1 MPVKIG
7 LNGFGRIGRFLTRLM
22 ADETEVELAAINARA
37 DNPTLVHL
45 LKYDSVHGRFR
56 GEAIATDQG
65 FILNGRPV
73 VVTRQPL
80 GEYNWKDLGC
90 DIVVET
96 TGKVKDREGLGR
108 HLAGGARKAV
118 IGAPGKDVDL
128 TVVPGV
134 NDGLY
139 DPAKHH
145 ILSCASCTT
154 NCMAP
159 PTKVILD
166 TFGIRHG
173 LMTTVHSYTMNQRI
187 LDGSHKDLRRARAA
201 SMSII
206 PTTTGAAKAVTEVL
220 PQLKGRLDGMSL
232 RVPTPNVSLVDMVLE
247 VEKPTTKAEVNAALK
262 AAAQGPMLG
271 AMGFCEEPLVS
282 VDFVSTSYGGVVDSL
297 LTTVMDKTM
306 VKLIIWYDNEGGYTN
321 QLLRLVKKVA
331 KLL

>member
-22 ADETEVELAAINARA
+22 ADETEVELAVVNARA
-37 DNPTLVHL
+37 DNPSLVHL

-56 GEAIATDQG
+56 GEAIATDAG

-73 VVTRQPL
+73 TVTRQPL
-80 GEYNWKDLGC
+80 GEYTWKDLGV

-96 TGKVKDREGLGR
+96 TGKVKDGEALAK
-108 HLAGGARKAV
+108 HLAGGAKKAI
-118 IGAPGKDVDL
+118 IGAPGKGVDL

-134 NDGLY
+134 NDDLY

-159 PTKVILD
+159 ATKVILD
-166 TFGIRHG
+166 NFGIKHG
-173 LMTTVHSYTMNQRI
+173 LITTVHSYTMSQRI

-206 PTTTGAAKAVTEVL
+206 PTTTGAAKAVGEVL
-220 PQLKGRLDGMSL
+220 PMLKGKLDGMSL

-247 VEKPTTKAEVNAALK
+247 VEKPTTKEAVNAVLK
-262 AAAQGPMLG
+262 AAALGPMAG
-271 AMGFCEEPLVS
+271 NMGYCDEPLVS
-282 VDFVSTSYGGVVDSL
+282 VDFVSTAYGGVVDSL

-321 QLLRLVKKVA
+321 QLLRLIKKVA
-331 KLL
+331 KRL